1 MAPAIVSALE
11 IGTSQ
16 TNILVGEVTDNSV
29 NVIGK
34 ASVPSGGVIVK
45 GEVDK
50 VDDAS
55 KILNRALEQLDKECV
70 ELLQRSELM
79 TLVFTGGGICCKEG
93 RGSVSICNPEGIVG
107 EREIDDA
114 YVSASSIAKDP
125 DWKELHT
132 IPVSWQLDGRNVGQ
146 PLKQKGRRL
155 ELTALIVLGHQNEM
169 GNLENVVRGSEL
181 DTMRLYHTYAAICAK
196 EGCVSEAEVNDG
208 SILVDL
214 GAGCT
219 DYLTVWNGGIHEAG
233 TLKLGFNHV
242 ANDLSV
248 GLKLPYV
255 TCQKLLEDGSL
266 NRALQENWKGI
277 PVKTTSGVG
286 KEIKL
291 SSFETIINARVEEIF
306 EEVKKEIRYLPATG
320 GCNGILTGGGALYP
334 PALDIFSK
342 VFGVNCRVGSVADAS
357 GSITDLA
364 SPRYST
370 VWGALKIAA
379 HYQRSLQED
388 RGGFFSSAIDVMN
401 NIWVYLPR
409 TFVKLWKAFKF

>member
-45 GEVDK
+45 GEVDN
-50 VDDAS
+50 VDAAS
-55 KILNRALEQLDKECV
+55 KVLNRALEQLDKECV
-70 ELLQRSELM
+70 DMLQRSQLM
-79 TLVFTGGGICCKEG
+79 TLVFTGGGVCCKEG
-93 RGSVSICNPEGIVG
+93 RGSVSVCNQEGIVG
-107 EREIDDA
+107 EKEIDEA
-114 YVSASSIAKDP
+114 YAMAGSIAKDP
-125 DWKELHT
+125 DWKGIHT
-132 IPVSWQLDGRNVGQ
+132 TPVSWKLDGRIVGQ
-146 PLKQKGRRL
+146 PLNQKGRQL
-155 ELTALIVLGHQNEM
+155 ELTALIVLGHLNEM

-181 DTMRLYHTYAAICAK
+181 ATMDLYHAYAAVCAK
-196 EGCVSEAEVNDG
+196 EGCISEAELDDG
-208 SILVDL
+208 VVLVDL
-214 GAGCT
+214 GAGCV
-219 DYLTVWNGGIHEAG
+219 DYLTAWSGGIHDAG

-242 ANDLSV
+242 ANDLSI
-248 GLKLPYV
+248 GLKLPFV
-255 TCQKLLEDGSL
+255 TCQKLFEDGTL
-266 NRALQENWKGI
+266 NRALQENWRAI
-277 PVKTTSGVG
+277 SVKQNNGAV

-291 SSFETIINARVEEIF
+291 SSFETIIAARVEEIF
-306 EEVKKEIRYLPATG
+306 EEVRKEIQHLPGSGSCT
-320 GCNGILTGGGALYP
+320 GILTGGGALYP

-379 HYQRSLQED
+379 HYQRTLLGDQ
-388 RGGFFSSAIDVMN
+388 GGYFSSAIDVMN

-409 TFVKLWKAFKF
+409 TFAKLWKAFKF